1 MSNKDMFRAIIDRS
15 ITEVTIPSSITT
27 IGSGAFGGCTQ
38 LTEITIPSEINTIQ
52 SLAFSDQ
59 TSTISFT
66 SMVFK
71 QPSGATVSLPSAGST
86 SGMVYS
92 KVAKEVNIYT
102 DNETI
107 KNYAWATD
115 NVTATFYHLDG
126 SAWE

>member
-1 MSNKDMFRAIIDRS
+1 MFRAIIDRS